1 MNQPAKWQA
10 VLDSNTPA
18 KDIATLA
25 APLTTDP
32 FALLCI
38 IRAVRPDA
46 VVPDIQLFV
55 ANEYDCGTA
64 AAAAA
69 AAAAASSSSSSKKS
83 ARTNAPYH
91 DLCPCSLA
99 RARKARFRPPLT
111 PPKRTS
117 PPPCLPPPPTPF

>member
-46 VVPDIQLFV
+46 VVPEIQLFV

-69 AAAAASSSSSSKKS
+69 AAASSSSSKKKR
-83 ARTNAPYH
+83 ARMPPYH
-91 DLCPCSLA
+91 EICAPAAWPA
-99 RARKARFRPPLT
+99 RARLASAPL
-111 PPKRTS
+111 
-117 PPPCLPPPPTPF
+117 